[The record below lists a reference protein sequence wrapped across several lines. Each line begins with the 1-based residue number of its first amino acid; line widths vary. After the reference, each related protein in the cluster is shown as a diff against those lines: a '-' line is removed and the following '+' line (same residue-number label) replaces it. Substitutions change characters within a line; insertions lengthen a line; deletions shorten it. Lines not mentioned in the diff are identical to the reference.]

1 MNDTRLGNYFTL
13 SEFTRS
19 TAAASMGHPNQ
30 PPAQVVTAL
39 LELVV
44 TVLDPLRAEEG
55 PVRITSGY
63 RAPDVNRAV
72 GGSSTSQ
79 HVSGEAADIKLV
91 HDHDAERVAA
101 LIHAMELPVDQC
113 IWYTAEVGGH
123 VHVSH
128 RKDGR
133 QRGQFLK
140 CYRENGEKRYATY
153 FPSRHSVS

>member
-1 MNDTRLGNYFTL
+1 MSDQKLGRYFSL

-19 TAAASMGHPNQ
+19 TAAANMGHPNQ
-30 PPAQVVTAL
+30 PPPQVVTAL
-39 LELVV
+39 RELVA
-44 TVLDPLRAEEG
+44 TVLDPLREEEG

-91 HDHDAERVAA
+91 NDHDAERVAA

-113 IWYTAEVGGH
+113 IWYTADTGGH
-123 VHVSH
+123 VHVSD

-133 QRGQFLK
+133 QRGQFLQ
-140 CYRENGEKRYATY
+140 CYRDGGIKKYATY
-153 FPSRHSVS
+153 YPFPLTS

>member
-39 LELVV
+39 RELVV
-44 TVLDPLRAEEG
+44 TVLDPLREEEG

-79 HVSGEAADIKLV
+79 HVSGEAADIKLA
-91 HDHDAERVAA
+91 DGHDAERVAA

-153 FPSRHSVS
+153 FPSRHSVA

>member
-1 MNDTRLGNYFTL
+1 MSDQKLGRYFTL

-19 TAAASMGHPNQ
+19 TAAANMGHPNQ
-30 PPAQVVTAL
+30 PPPQVVTAL
-39 LELVV
+39 RELVA
-44 TVLDPLRAEEG
+44 TVLDPLREEEG

-91 HDHDAERVAA
+91 NDHDAERVAA

-113 IWYTAEVGGH
+113 IWYTADTGGH

-133 QRGQFLK
+133 QRGQFLQ
-140 CYRENGEKRYATY
+140 CYRDGGAKRYATY
-153 FPSRHSVS
+153 FPSRPTS

>member
-1 MNDTRLGNYFTL
+1 MSDQKLGQFFSL

-19 TAAASMGHPNQ
+19 TAAANMGHPNQ

-39 LELVV
+39 RQLVA
-44 TVLDPLRAEEG
+44 TVLDPLREEEG

-91 HDHDAERVAA
+91 HEHDAERVAA

-113 IWYTAEVGGH
+113 IWYTADTGGH

-140 CYRENGEKRYATY
+140 CYREDGVKRYATY
-153 FPSRHSVS
+153 YPSRPTS